1 MLHERSKLIK
11 KHEKE
16 YGKKEIYIPDT
27 KIEKISYDSLSRN
40 NNESKIQHE
49 KMISFNDEEE
59 LEENFQIFGNAI
71 DDIEADDNDVEDNEL
86 EKKKM
91 RKKISLTMMTT

>member
-1 MLHERSKLIK
+1 ME
-11 KHEKE
+11 
-16 YGKKEIYIPDT
+16 KKEIYIPDT

-86 EKKKM
+86 EKKM